1 MFTCFESVYFVVFLW
16 FKALMSIKKEDI
28 GNRIRQAREQLN
40 LGQEELGRL
49 TKTSKQSVSSYE
61 IGRSYP
67 PLDFLAALATMC
79 KISLDQLIT
88 GINDRPEPDS
98 PPKKSEGPTASPLEI
113 RERPGKQR
121 TPSNAK
127 MGNFPVETEE
137 AGRPNYI
144 DESFSLTEMVTMTI
158 EVLESKT
165 VYRSALASNVR
176 AFHQAVKMEGEMQGV
191 KEEVSAM
198 RNENRTMAE
207 RMERME
213 QLLLSL
219 GGTVPEKRD
228 KKANA

>member
-1 MFTCFESVYFVVFLW
+1 MTTE
-16 FKALMSIKKEDI
+16 KEI
-28 GNRIRQAREQLN
+28 RGKRIRAIRKRLGLSQEQLGKKLGGITKGSISGYESGDVN
-40 LGQEELGRL
+40 PTPEALIELARLGKESLDWILTGQEYGVNPPVAAP
-49 TKTSKQSVSSYE
+49 TKKKGEIETSAE
-61 IGRSYP
+61 
-67 PLDFLAALATMC
+67 
-79 KISLDQLIT
+79 
-88 GINDRPEPDS
+88 
-98 PPKKSEGPTASPLEI
+98 
-113 RERPGKQR
+113 PGKQEVSDRHKRHTPPADLTAHHQASPEGISR
-121 TPSNAK
+121 TD
-127 MGNFPVETEE
+127 FT
-137 AGRPNYI
+137 

-198 RNENRTMAE
+198 RNENRAMAE

-228 KKANA
+228 KTANA